1 MTRITGLLILAS
13 ALLLAIGGALGYVMP
28 SP

>member
-13 ALLLAIGGALGYVMP
+13 ALLPAIGGALGYLMP
-28 SP
+28 RP